1 MTNGQVQISEFHK
14 EQYRTEGYFFL
25 ENAIPDEHL
34 QLLRDECGYFIDLLE
49 REMGQAGAEKLNLSH
64 RNKRYFVSRRYKESR
79 RLHEFLFSDLMAAIT
94 RAILGDEVYLFYEQF
109 VVKGAEVGMPFAWHQ
124 DSGYLGYDH
133 EPYLS
138 CWCALDDMSEE
149 NGTVYILPYSRAG
162 TRRRQPHAPEEA
174 SGDLVGYDGDDPGV
188 AAVMPAGS
196 IAVFSSVN
204 FHRSGTNTSER
215 MRRVYLAQYSSYPI
229 MTEDGSELRGFA
241 DPFLKNGEKVALP
254 AGLEKVGGTARS
266 Q

>member
-1 MTNGQVQISEFHK
+1 MTNGQVQISEFQK

-25 ENAIPDEHL
+25 ESVISDDHL
-34 QLLRDECGYFIDLLE
+34 RLLRDECKYFIDLLE
-49 REMGQAGAEKLNLSH
+49 GEMGREGAEKLNLSH

-229 MTEDGSELRGFA
+229 MTEDGRELRGFA
-241 DPFLKNGEKVALP
+241 DPFLKNGEKVDLP
-254 AGLEKVGGTARS
+254 ADIAEGRGTAGG